1 MYHQL
6 ELARSGEALFKVRGK
21 YLKYIGILSV
31 IIAYFNGFFATDL
44 YRLEDEQSSLAFTWI
59 FLVLIF

>member
-21 YLKYIGILSV
+21 YLKYVGSQL
-31 IIAYFNGFFATDL
+31 AYMAS
-44 YRLEDEQSSLAFTWI
+44 RSLRYFTI
-59 FLVLIF
+59 TYDNIS